1 MVLVHGLM
9 HRLAYSWPTRQKK
22 IFLLKVGGCA
32 RGECAERKQHYRRF
46 SSKSG
51 HHLDHKTLQASQE
64 FIFFFF
70 FLIVWGGKRG
80 VISYTWSG
88 AHQQKQ
94 EGRGWL
100 CVSSDAQ
107 PKITE
112 SFWFYIHRT
121 TPKLD
126 VWMPVEKKANRKP
139 HDCWHGCARFI

>member
-1 MVLVHGLM
+1 MAWCTDLHIHDLQGKKKSSCWKWVDVHGESVLRENNITGDSAQNLVITLTIKLF
-9 HRLAYSWPTRQKK
+9 RLPRNL
-22 IFLLKVGGCA
+22 F
-32 RGECAERKQHYRRF
+32 
-46 SSKSG
+46 
-51 HHLDHKTLQASQE
+51 
-64 FIFFFF
+64 FFFF